1 MKSLG
6 FLDCLIPCQLRGVVA
21 VLEAAYTSV
30 VTASV
35 LITYT
40 PELLVKL
47 LFLLWYLQNQ
57 A

>member
-6 FLDCLIPCQLRGVVA
+6 FLDCLIPCQLCGVVA
-21 VLEAAYTSV
+21 VLEAVCTSV

-47 LFLLWYLQNQ
+47 LLLLWYLQNQ